1 MPEPARLDRG
11 DGHHLGYL
19 RRPGEAPQA
28 APGVMF
34 LGGFASDMGGTKAM
48 HLDAWAQKAGRAF
61 LRFDYFGHGASS
73 GAFEDATI
81 SRWRQDALAALDQL
95 SDGPQILVGSSM
107 GGWMALLAALARPE
121 RVKALVLIAPAPDF
135 TEKLMWAGLPFH
147 VKQAIETEGRW
158 EQPSPHGGKT
168 VITRALIED
177 GRRWSILDAPVEIEA
192 PVRILQGWRDPDV
205 PWNHAVRLMEAL
217 SGEDVELHLSK
228 SGDHRLSGEA
238 DLKRLV
244 EVIEALS

>member
-1 MPEPARLDRG
+1 MTDPARLDRG
-11 DGHHLGYL
+11 DGHHLGYV
-19 RRPGEAPQA
+19 RHTGEVTAE

-61 LRFDYFGHGASS
+61 LRFDYYGHGASS
-73 GAFEDATI
+73 GAFEDASI
-81 SRWRQDALAALDQL
+81 SRWRDDALAALDQL
-95 SDGPQILVGSSM
+95 TEGPQILVGSSM
-107 GGWMALLAALARPE
+107 GGWMALLAALARPQ

-158 EQPSPHGGKT
+158 EQPSPYGGKT
-168 VITRALIED
+168 VITRTLIED
-177 GRRWSILDAPVEIEA
+177 GRRWSILDAPIEIGA
-192 PVRILQGWRDPDV
+192 PVRILHGWRDPDV
-205 PWNHAVRLMEAL
+205 PWDHAVRLMEAL
-217 SGEDVELHLSK
+217 SGQDVELHLSK

-244 EVIEALS
+244 AVIESLA